1 MPGCSCCSAA
11 HASCSMVSVGEDE
24 LLQYPEFCG
33 LLKRLKEH
41 HLAEDG
47 SLILRHVFQELQE
60 ERHAEREVAVRF
72 YVAEVLHNEVLELLE
87 QYGDVLAEHAEYKE
101 HMLSSDQSLRHLLA
115 KAGLHS
121 QPTIY
126 NTLEILLLLADTS
139 QGIQLTQGLL
149 GIRPQNEKY
158 GRRCGRHDDQH
169 MKGVNRLHHVEI
181 TSSPAPFQGSD
192 YTLLGVTEQAL
203 QAETK
208 FKVPLAKISMTSQ
221 ATLASEVEGR
231 LEERIKDLMSLQSP
245 RQGDSQQ
252 KGMLISFSRSPH
264 HGTEGVGQQLAE
276 SLGNS
281 MKWLEETELYG
292 IPRMYQAVQ
301 DQSQGYCQLLEQIS
315 KTLINISCNF
325 RLEQQ
330 HDHV

>member
-11 HASCSMVSVGEDE
+11 HASGTMVSVGEDE

-33 LLKRLKEH
+33 LWKRLKEH

-72 YVAEVLHNEVLELLE
+72 YVAEVLYYEALELLE

-101 HMLSSDQSLRHLLA
+101 HTLSSDQSLRHLLD

-121 QPTIY
+121 QPTVY
-126 NTLEILLLLADTS
+126 STLEIFLLLAGTS
-139 QGIQLTQGLL
+139 QALQLSQGLL

-158 GRRCGRHDDQH
+158 GRICGRHDDQH
-169 MKGVNRLHHVEI
+169 TEGVNRLHHVEI
-181 TSSPAPFQGSD
+181 TSSSTPFQGSE
-192 YTLLGVTEQAL
+192 YTLLGVTKQAL
-203 QAETK
+203 QAETQ
-208 FKVPLAKISMTSQ
+208 FTVPLAKNSMTFQ

-245 RQGDSQQ
+245 RQD
-252 KGMLISFSRSPH
+252 
-264 HGTEGVGQQLAE
+264 GTEGVGQQLAE
-276 SLGNS
+276 SLGKS

-301 DQSQGYCQLLEQIS
+301 DQSQGYCQNRVLCQLLEQIS
-315 KTLINISCNF
+315 KTLINVGCNF
-325 RLEQQ
+325 RLKQQ

>member
-1 MPGCSCCSAA
+1 MPGCSCCFAA
-11 HASCSMVSVGEDE
+11 HASCSMVSVGKDE

-60 ERHAEREVAVRF
+60 ERHVEREVAVRF
-72 YVAEVLHNEVLELLE
+72 YAAEVLHNEALELLE

-101 HMLSSDQSLRHLLA
+101 HILSSDQSLRQLLD

-126 NTLEILLLLADTS
+126 STLEILLLLAGTS
-139 QGIQLTQGLL
+139 QALQLSQGLL

-158 GRRCGRHDDQH
+158 GRACGRHDDQH
-169 MKGVNRLHHVEI
+169 KKGVNGVHHADI
-181 TSSPAPFQGSD
+181 TSSSTPFQGSE

-203 QAETK
+203 QAETQ
-208 FKVPLAKISMTSQ
+208 FTVPLAKNSMTYQ

-231 LEERIKDLMSLQSP
+231 LEERIKDLMLLQSP
-245 RQGDSQQ
+245 RQGDCQH
-252 KGMLISFSRSPH
+252 KGRLISFS
-264 HGTEGVGQQLAE
+264 
-276 SLGNS
+276 SLGKS
-281 MKWLEETELYG
+281 IKWLEETELYG

-301 DQSQGYCQLLEQIS
+301 DQSQGYFQIS
-315 KTLINISCNF
+315 KTVINLGCKF